1 MTFARVR
8 FAVALAVFAGWLAY
22 LGYAV
27 WFNTYHKPELV
38 SRAQLTEAVVLVVA
52 DVTVD
57 AQGNPNPEVT
67 VSALL
72 SRGGPKPGE
81 TAHVTRLPAAQPPGQ
96 PFPGPGRYLIPLV
109 PDGADPTRF
118 KVAGLPRSPGYT
130 AIDPIRP
137 VIYPW
142 NDAVQTQLRK
152 LGYNW

>member
-8 FAVALAVFAGWLAY
+8 FALFLALFVGWLAY

-27 WFNTYHKPELV
+27 WFNTYHKPDVV

-57 AQGNPNPEVT
+57 AAGNPKPEVT

-72 SRGGPKPGE
+72 TKGGPKPGD
-81 TAHVTRLPAAQPPGQ
+81 TVHVARLPAAQPPGQ
-96 PFPGPGRYLIPLV
+96 PFPGEGKYLLPLV
-109 PDGADPTRF
+109 PDGADADRF

-130 AIDPIRP
+130 ALDPARP

-142 NDAVQTQLRK
+142 NEAVQKQLRK